1 MFQANFQLR
10 STPPPYVY
18 RGGYRRQVPLHSSS
32 SSALACE
39 ISSTMEVTSLPHSQD
54 RTLRV
59 QHKAP
64 IRSLTAGLAML
75 GNVSSQST
83 GQREGNP
90 AGQSQHESDWADVQ
104 EDSELSIP
112 TIGAS
117 AHAGLRVVG
126 SIEALPVV
134 TTVLTAL
141 IGMHDDACL
150 RFAPPERHKQ
160 GIQSQ
165 LTGQRRFHRPANHL
179 ACVQIYLYRQI
190 QPALPG
196 ANVGVAACNRKPAGS
211 QSARFWA
218 QIICD

>member
-1 MFQANFQLR
+1 MCIEVGIDAKYHFIALH
-10 STPPPYVY
+10 
-18 RGGYRRQVPLHSSS
+18 RQRLH
-32 SSALACE
+32 AR
-39 ISSTMEVTSLPHSQD
+39 SSTKEVTSLPHSQD

-64 IRSLTAGLAML
+64 IRSLTAGLAI
-75 GNVSSQST
+75 NVSSQST

-112 TIGAS
+112 TIAAP
-117 AHAGLRVVG
+117 AHAGLQVVG
-126 SIEALPVV
+126 STEALPLV

-141 IGMHDDACL
+141 IGMHEDACL

-165 LTGQRRFHRPANHL
+165 LTGQRRLHRPANHL
-179 ACVQIYLYRQI
+179 ACVQIYHHRQI

-196 ANVGVAACNRKPAGS
+196 AP
-211 QSARFWA
+211 
-218 QIICD
+218 